1 MIDPPPSIEHP
12 GMSWSERFQ
21 SISLR
26 WQFSALT
33 AIAIVISMAAMGR
46 IAFNRSRDVVTDM
59 TLDKM
64 RAETDAVANQI
75 MSVVDQT
82 RADTLTI
89 PTFPPIP
96 GIVRCWENEINPGQD
111 PVQVGSTTELWITR
125 LGQIVSAQMAFY
137 PERIRCAVYDAEGEG
152 VMAVE
157 KQGTSSVLIT
167 EGIAAIAREGYFLSA
182 AGLKQGQV
190 HISPMMQDRL
200 GKVAVHFC
208 TPFFSAGAGRDGQ
221 TLKGIFIITVDGRRL
236 LESAVAFNPSR
247 IDSDREFDSLKIEIA
262 DESMQFLYSSGAD
275 AFPLFSPSVFAEVR
289 PVRAARLARRNTA
302 GAYDREMDTYAE
314 FVGTAERP
322 DGRGMVATYRR
333 MFYNA
338 PEDTSRFWFVA
349 LSEYSETS
357 LASVNELATTYVVIG
372 SIVTVAALLLVFFI
386 ARKLTASLSDLLA
399 SADQIAAGNLE
410 TEIAV
415 SHGLGEAGKLES
427 SFRSM
432 TGKLNAMIREAS
444 DQQARTKAL
453 FNATAD
459 GLVTIDSTG
468 IVTSFNLAAESLFG
482 YRADEVIGNNV
493 SMLTPSPH
501 REQHDDYLRR
511 YFATGEARIIG
522 HDRELDAVRKDGSTF
537 AISLRVSELKRHD
550 ETVFIG
556 LIQDIT
562 ARKQADAERLKLFY
576 AIRDAVHR
584 LAVATQQILATTSQ
598 QSAGTQEQAATV
610 AEVVATADEI
620 AQSAAQAALRA
631 DDVAKSARHTDE
643 IGNVGLR
650 AIEDSVQAMD
660 KVKLQVESI
669 ADSMLSLAERA
680 TAIGEITATV
690 SEIAEQTNVLALNA
704 SVEASRAGEHGKGF
718 AVVAAEVKSLAQ
730 ESKRATAQVRVIL
743 SEIQQATNAAVLST
757 EQGTRT
763 VHDANEVI
771 GQAGG
776 TIHSLATTLAESA
789 QTASQISATANQ
801 QAAAVGQL
809 NHGIR
814 NIDTVT
820 KQSVEAI
827 GHIED
832 AARNLAALSDEL
844 ASLTDR

>member
-1 MIDPPPSIEHP
+1 MNLSQRI
-12 GMSWSERFQ
+12 Q

-26 WQFSALT
+26 WQFTALT

-46 IAFNRSRDVVTDM
+46 IAFDRSRDVVTDM

-64 RAETDAVANQI
+64 QAETDAVANQV
-75 MSVVDQT
+75 MSVVAQT

-96 GIVRCWENEINPGQD
+96 GIVRCWDNALNPGQD
-111 PVQVGSTTELWITR
+111 PVQQGSTTELWIAR
-125 LGQIVSAQMAFY
+125 LGQIVSAQMPFY
-137 PERIRCAVYDAEGEG
+137 PERIGCAVYDAEGAG

-157 KQGTSSVLIT
+157 KQGASTVLRT
-167 EGIAAIAREGYFLSA
+167 ENLDWIGSEPYFLSTA
-182 AGLKQGQV
+182 ELTDGQV
-190 HISPMMQDRL
+190 HISPMMQDRM
-200 GKVAVHFC
+200 GNVAVYFC
-208 TPFFSAGAGRDGQ
+208 TPFFGTGTGRDSQ
-221 TLKGIFIITVDGRRL
+221 TLKGVFVIAVDGRQLFQR
-236 LESAVAFNPSR
+236 AVAFNPS
-247 IDSDREFDSLKIEIA
+247 ISDVERQKDDLQVELA
-262 DESMQFLYSSGAD
+262 DESMQLLYRSD
-275 AFPLFSPSVFAEVR
+275 VDELPLFSPNVFADVR
-289 PVRAARLARRNTA
+289 PVRAELLLRRDAA
-302 GAYDREMDTYAE
+302 GRYDRQFDTYAE
-314 FVGTAERP
+314 SVDAADRP
-322 DGRGMVATYRR
+322 DNRGMVATYRR
-333 MFYNA
+333 MFYSA
-338 PEDTSRFWFVA
+338 PEDPNRFWFVA

-372 SIVTVAALLLVFFI
+372 SVVCVIALLVVFFV
-386 ARKLTASLSDLLA
+386 ARKLTSSLSTLLD
-399 SADQIAAGNLE
+399 SADKIAEGNLD
-410 TEIAV
+410 TEIPMSYGV
-415 SHGLGEAGKLES
+415 GEAGKLEA

-432 TGKLNAMIREAS
+432 TEKLNTMIREAS

-453 FNATAD
+453 FNAAAD
-459 GLVTIDSTG
+459 GLVTINSAG
-468 IVTSFNLAAESLFG
+468 IVTSFNLAAETLFG

-511 YFATGEARIIG
+511 YLETGEARIIG
-522 HDRELDAVRKDGSTF
+522 HDRELEAVRKDGSTF
-537 AISLRVSELKRHD
+537 AISLRVSELKRNG
-550 ETVFIG
+550 EIVFIG
-556 LIQDIT
+556 LVQDIT
-562 ARKQADAERLKLFY
+562 ARKSAEVERMQLFQA
-576 AIRDAVHR
+576 IQDAVHR

-598 QSAGTQEQAATV
+598 QSTGTQEQAATV
-610 AEVVATADEI
+610 AEVVATADQI

-631 DDVAKSARHTDE
+631 DEVAKSARHTDE

-660 KVKLQVESI
+660 KVQQQVESI

-680 TAIGEITATV
+680 NAIGEITATV

-743 SEIQQATNAAVLST
+743 SEIQQATNAAVMST

-763 VHDANEVI
+763 VHEANDVI
-771 GQAGG
+771 AQAGG
-776 TIHSLATTLAESA
+776 TINSLATTLAESA

-801 QAAAVGQL
+801 QAAAVTQL

-827 GHIED
+827 RHIED
-832 AARNLAALSDEL
+832 AAQNLAGLSNEL